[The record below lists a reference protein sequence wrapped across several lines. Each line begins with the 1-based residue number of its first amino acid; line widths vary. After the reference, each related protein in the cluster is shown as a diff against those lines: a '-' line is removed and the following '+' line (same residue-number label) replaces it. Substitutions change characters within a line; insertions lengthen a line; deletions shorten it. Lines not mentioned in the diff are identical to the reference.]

1 MSENK
6 QSMNPL
12 AVILLLSAG
21 FFVVFLIL
29 SGVFVAL
36 KGSGSMP
43 RASVATSFL
52 GSSGGV
58 GVVEI
63 SGVILDSKKTLARL
77 RRFEEDNQVSAVV
90 LRLNSPGGSVAP
102 SQEIYEAVQNY
113 KKPLV
118 VSMASVAASGAYYI
132 ACGAKKVYANAGTL
146 TGSIGVIMPF
156 ANLQKLYEWAKVQ
169 RYSIK
174 TGKYKD
180 AGADY
185 REMTADERALLQT
198 MLDDVLMQFKQ
209 AVAKGRGLS
218 MEAVTK
224 VADGRIFSGQQAK
237 AFHLVDELGTL
248 QDAIQEAGV
257 LAKIKGK
264 PTVIYPEKKRRGLL
278 DFVLDDPLGNDE
290 EAEAHYAQGDVVS
303 RVFRHLEGLV
313 QGRTQPTASFA
324 PTLEPALY
332 WLWQ

>member
-1 MSENK
+1 
-6 QSMNPL
+6 
-12 AVILLLSAG
+12 
-21 FFVVFLIL
+21 
-29 SGVFVAL
+29 
-36 KGSGSMP
+36 
-43 RASVATSFL
+43 
-52 GSSGGV
+52 
-58 GVVEI
+58 
-63 SGVILDSKKTLARL
+63 
-77 RRFEEDNQVSAVV
+77 
-90 LRLNSPGGSVAP
+90 
-102 SQEIYEAVQNY
+102 
-113 KKPLV
+113 
-118 VSMASVAASGAYYI
+118 
-132 ACGAKKVYANAGTL
+132 
-146 TGSIGVIMPF
+146 
-156 ANLQKLYEWAKVQ
+156 
-169 RYSIK
+169 
-174 TGKYKD
+174 
-180 AGADY
+180 
-185 REMTADERALLQT
+185 
-198 MLDDVLMQFKQ
+198 
-209 AVAKGRGLS
+209 